1 MLGHS
6 YTTKCLFL
14 SCLISIIQNLWIW
27 APDIFFKFY
36 LFIYL
41 FLAMLSLCCCTGFSL
56 GVVSGVHSSLQCSES
71 HWSFS
76 LQWLLLLWGMDSM
89 VWASV
94 AVHDL
99 RAVPRFL
106 EHRLNSRGVT
116 RGMFKAQESNP
127 CLLHWQANSLPLR
140 HQGSLI

>member
-71 HWSFS
+71 HWSFL

-116 RGMFKAQESNP
+116 CGMFKAQESNP
-127 CLLHWQANSLPLR
+127 CLLHWQANSLPLS

>member
-1 MLGHS
+1 
-6 YTTKCLFL
+6 
-14 SCLISIIQNLWIW
+14 
-27 APDIFFKFY
+27 
-36 LFIYL
+36 
-41 FLAMLSLCCCTGFSL
+41 MLSLCCCTGFSL

-71 HWSFS
+71 HWSFL
-76 LQWLLLLWGMDSM
+76 LQWLLLLWVMDSM

-116 RGMFKAQESNP
+116 CGMFKAQESNP
-127 CLLHWQANSLPLR
+127 CLLHWQANSLPLS